1 MSYAMFQLNMEVRA
15 TAVEVGATTY
25 TVGIWSCSAVNYF
38 TNWLFTVLFCHERFR
53 DECLAVMDV
62 NESLFCLLPHH
73 EDLHSD

>member
-1 MSYAMFQLNMEVRA
+1 MIQLNMEVRA
-15 TAVEVGATTY
+15 TAVEVGTTTY

-38 TNWLFTVLFCHERFR
+38 ANWLFVVLFCHERFR

-62 NESLFCLLPHH
+62 NESLLCLLSHH